1 MAAGAKSLIFGNF
14 NFVGIR
20 EAPGLTFLPRPLQC
34 GAGSGQVNLYYYFR
48 AVYKVL
54 LPAAVLY
61 GKHPAS

>member
-1 MAAGAKSLIFGNF
+1 M
-14 NFVGIR
+14 R
-20 EAPGLTFLPRPLQC
+20 EAPGLTFLRDPFSA
-34 GAGSGQVNLYYYFR
+34 AGSGQVNLYYYFR